1 MEGKDYK
8 KLCELSIPIVRAVG
22 SFINKELGKVGHEQ
36 IEIKER
42 NSLVSYVDKEA
53 EKQLVIGLRKIL
65 PEAGFITEEGTVVQ
79 GGASALW
86 IIDPLDGTSNFLH
99 NIPHF
104 AVSVGLQVE
113 GVLRV
118 GIVLDVM
125 REECFYAWDGGGA
138 YLNNTPISVSNTPT
152 IDQAIIGTGF
162 PYDPVHVRPLMDT
175 LEYFVMQGR
184 GIRRM
189 GAAALDLAYVA
200 CGRLDVYYESTLH
213 SWDIAGGALIV
224 KEAGGMVSDFDGG
237 ESYLDTGRIIV
248 ANPDLHGETQSILAK
263 NFNLLEASI

>member
-1 MEGKDYK
+1 MGHKDYK
-8 KLCELSIPIVRAVG
+8 KLCELSIPLVRAVG
-22 SFINKELGKVGHEQ
+22 AFISKELGKVSNEQ
-36 IEIKER
+36 IEVKDR

-53 EKQLVIGLRKIL
+53 EKKLVQGLKEIH
-65 PEAGFITEEGTVVQ
+65 PDAGFITEEGTVEQ

-104 AVSVGLQVE
+104 AVSVGLEVD
-113 GVLRV
+113 GILRV

-125 REECFYAWDGGGA
+125 REECFYAWEGGGA
-138 YLNNTPISVSNTPT
+138 FVNDNSISVSTTPSIET
-152 IDQAIIGTGF
+152 AIVGTGF

-175 LEYFVMQGR
+175 LEYFVVHGR

-200 CGRLDVYYESTLH
+200 SGRLDVYYESTLN

-237 ESYLDTGRIIV
+237 TSYLNTGRIIV
-248 ANPDLHGETQSILAK
+248 ANPELHKQAQGVLSKHFDLL
-263 NFNLLEASI
+263 

>member
-1 MEGKDYK
+1 MERKDYK

-22 SFINKELGKVGHEQ
+22 SFIRQELGKVSNEQ

-53 EKQLVIGLRKIL
+53 EKQLVVGLKTVL
-65 PEAGFITEEGTVVQ
+65 ITEEGTVEQ

-104 AVSVGLQVE
+104 AVSVGLQID
-113 GVLRV
+113 GILRV
-118 GIVLDVM
+118 GVVLDVM
-125 REECFYAWDGGGA
+125 REECFYAWEGGGA
-138 YLNNTPISVSNTPT
+138 FLNNAPISISSTFGVDKS
-152 IDQAIIGTGF
+152 IIGTGF

-175 LEYFVMQGR
+175 LEYFVTHGR

-200 CGRLDVYYESTLH
+200 CGRLDAYYESTLH

-224 KEAGGMVSDFDGG
+224 KEAGGVVSDFDGG
-237 ESYLDTGRIIV
+237 ETYLDSGRIIV
-248 ANPDLHGETQSILAK
+248 ANAALHKEVQSILSD
-263 NFNLLEASI
+263 NFDLLGTN